1 MTNDCNDRDL
11 LAIEPAI
18 FTGGAFESQRLA
30 AGTGAT
36 INGTTFTSDSADFVA
51 ANVEP
56 GMVLCIYS
64 AVPTEASS
72 YEIVTVNSSTSL
84 TISVLR
90 PDRQGPIV
98 APPSGVALSYYLNTF
113 SPQIAGARQALQEKL
128 RQIGEVTGI
137 DSAEFVDSSQFRYAV
152 AMAALAQIFTARA
165 SNATNADAN
174 WVKAEFY
181 RRQHASAVASLR
193 LAKDADGDGVA
204 EHTRTLGNVTL
215 RRT

>member
-1 MTNDCNDRDL
+1 MTNDCKDRDL

-18 FTGGAFESQRLA
+18 FTGGGFESQRLA

-36 INGTTFTSDSADFVA
+36 INGTTFSSDSADFVA

-56 GMVLCIYS
+56 GMVLCIYL

-72 YEIVTVNSSTSL
+72 YEIVTVNSATSL

-90 PDRQGPIV
+90 PDREGPIV
-98 APPSGVALSYYLNTF
+98 APPSGVALGYYLNTF
-113 SPQIAGARQALQEKL
+113 SPQIAAARESLREKL
-128 RQIGEVTGI
+128 QQIGETTGI
-137 DSAEFVDSSQFRYAV
+137 DSADFVDSPQFRHAV
-152 AMAALAQIFTARA
+152 AMAALAQVFTARA
-165 SNATNADAN
+165 SNATDADAN

-181 RRQHASAVASLR
+181 RRQHASAVGSLR
-193 LAKDADGDGVA
+193 LAKDANGDGVA
-204 EHTRTLGNVTL
+204 EHTRTLSNVTL